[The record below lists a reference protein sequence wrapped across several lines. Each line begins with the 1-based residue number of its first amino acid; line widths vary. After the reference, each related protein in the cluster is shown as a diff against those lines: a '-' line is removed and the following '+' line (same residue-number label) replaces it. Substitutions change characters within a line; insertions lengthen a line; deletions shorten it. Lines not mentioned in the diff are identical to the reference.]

1 MIYNEIDKRKEAR
14 ILAEQ
19 AITEGNPLDWF
30 EILYSKSE
38 NTEAIIPWADMA
50 PNPNVV
56 DFFERNGMDYSILS
70 WNLIR
75 YRCCHPI

>member
-38 NTEAIIPWADMA
+38 NAGAIIP
-50 PNPNVV
+50 
-56 DFFERNGMDYSILS
+56 
-70 WNLIR
+70 
-75 YRCCHPI
+75 